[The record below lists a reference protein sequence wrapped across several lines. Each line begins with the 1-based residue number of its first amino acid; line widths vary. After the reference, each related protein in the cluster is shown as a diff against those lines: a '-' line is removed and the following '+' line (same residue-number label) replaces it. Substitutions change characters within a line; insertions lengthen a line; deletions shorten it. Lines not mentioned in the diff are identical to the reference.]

1 MKKIIPFF
9 VALSIVFTGCIEIV
23 EEMKVNDDRSGTITY
38 KIETDEFGNF
48 FNIISEI
55 AGGSFEDEMKKE
67 FEKFTGKLRGKSGIS
82 NINYNF
88 RDAAGDYFV
97 SFDFASDKH
106 LNAALYDIFGIKKT
120 VFTPKFLKIKNQKIK
135 KSNYAPWVKRY
146 LESEDIDLPE
156 SIFSK
161 LVTLK
166 SVTHTT
172 NNIKKVSGQSVKLSQ
187 DNKTVTQHFDI
198 QDIIDNKIDVGLKLK
213 Y

>member
-1 MKKIIPFF
+1 M
-9 VALSIVFTGCIEIV
+9 
-23 EEMKVNDDRSGTITY
+23 
-38 KIETDEFGNF
+38 
-48 FNIISEI
+48 
-55 AGGSFEDEMKKE
+55 
-67 FEKFTGKLRGKSGIS
+67 
-82 NINYNF
+82 
-88 RDAAGDYFV
+88 
-97 SFDFASDKH
+97 
-106 LNAALYDIFGIKKT
+106 
-120 VFTPKFLKIKNQKIK
+120 
-135 KSNYAPWVKRY
+135 
-146 LESEDIDLPE
+146 ESEDIDLPE

>member
-9 VALSIVFTGCIEIV
+9 VVLSIVFTGCIEIV

-48 FNIISEI
+48 FNIITEM
-55 AGGSFEDEMKKE
+55 AGGSFEDNLKNE
-67 FEKFTGKLRGKSGIS
+67 FEKFTSKLRGKAGIS

-88 RDAAGDYFV
+88 RDAAGNYFV

-106 LNAALYDIFGIKKT
+106 LNTALYDIFGIRKT

-135 KSNYAPWVKRY
+135 KSNYAPWVERY
-146 LESEDIDLPE
+146 LESENIDLPE
-156 SIFSK
+156 STFSK
-161 LVTLK
+161 LVRLK

-172 NNIKKVSGQSVKLSQ
+172 KKIKKATGQSVELSQ
-187 DNKTVTQHFDI
+187 DHKSVTQHFDI
-198 QDIIDNKIDVGLKLK
+198 QDIIDNKIDVGLKLR